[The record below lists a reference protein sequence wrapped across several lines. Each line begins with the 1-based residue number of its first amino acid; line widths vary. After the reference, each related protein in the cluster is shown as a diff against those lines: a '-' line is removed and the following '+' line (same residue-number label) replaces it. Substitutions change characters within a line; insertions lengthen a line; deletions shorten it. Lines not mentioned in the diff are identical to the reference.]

1 MCKSEIQKVDTKRK
15 FVYNKSV
22 KTAGWKARM
31 RTRYMNDRIRTPLKK
46 KRKRE
51 KNNGIMGHL

>member
-1 MCKSEIQKVDTKRK
+1 MEGKNE
-15 FVYNKSV
+15 
-22 KTAGWKARM
+22 A
-31 RTRYMNDRIRTPLKK
+31 RYMNDRIRTPLKK